1 MTGLTARERAAHFV
15 ERETAFHLG
24 ALPTEQA
31 HSHTADLDRVLAD
44 DTAAGIDCLLS
55 VDEDIVPMARR
66 VTAGEPFEA
75 LVDAFFRAMRGGRR
89 IAFTGC
95 GATGRLSILLEAAWR
110 ECWRRLTPG
119 LPASFPNLE
128 GLAVSVMAGGDYA
141 LIRSVEGFEDFSGF
155 GRYQLRESGVGEGDV
170 VVAITEGGET
180 SFVIGTA
187 WEGVDLGAEVF
198 FVFNNPAPVLAA
210 TVARSREVLE
220 DARITSID
228 LATGPMA
235 LAGSTRMQAATAELL
250 VVGAALETALKRFL
264 EASLPAE
271 SRINPCL
278 ATADPRH
285 CADRF
290 AALLERLR
298 TPDNLA
304 ALAAWTEFE
313 RDIHTAGG
321 RVTYAATD
329 RLLDVL
335 TDTTERSPTFSLPPF
350 RKFDDAVAPV
360 SWAFLKHPSLSTAE
374 TWRELLGREPR
385 CLEWDGAIYAA
396 LGAPEALVRRPP
408 KLDRDELLKFRIG
421 AENDPSRYATGGDAL
436 VALRM
441 RAGRLPDERAAFER
455 MAGPFARAVS
465 VSFAGNG
472 GGAPGGA
479 TFVIDCPAAPS
490 ALDLWGRLVIKLTLN
505 VVSTATMA
513 LMGRVTGNWMTCVA
527 PGNKKLVDRGTRL
540 IAELTGVS
548 YPVACRRL
556 FEAVEAV
563 RDLRGKGEHA
573 LSPVEWSIR
582 IYGVATVRPL
592 SKRRASPGI
601 RKASDPPGCGM
612 SD

>member
-1 MTGLTARERAAHFV
+1 MHGRGAREKADRFV
-15 ERETAFHLG
+15 ERETEFHLG
-24 ALPTEQA
+24 VLPTEQ
-31 HSHTADLDRVLAD
+31 SHPRTADLDRVLAD
-44 DTAAGIDCLLS
+44 DTAAGIDRLLS

-66 VTAGEPFEA
+66 VMAGAPFES
-75 LVDAFFRAMRGGRR
+75 LVEAFCRAMRGGRR

-95 GATGRLSILLEAAWR
+95 GATGRLSILLDAAWR
-110 ECWRRLTPG
+110 ECWRGLTPD

-128 GLAVSVMAGGDYA
+128 DLTVSVMAGGDYA

-155 GRYQLRESGVGEGDV
+155 GRYQLREAGVGEGDV

-187 WEGVDLGAEVF
+187 WEGLDLGAEVF

-220 DARITSID
+220 EAHITSID

-250 VVGAALETALKRFL
+250 VVGAAMETALERFL
-264 EASLPAE
+264 EISLPAE
-271 SRINPCL
+271 NRANPGL
-278 ATADPRH
+278 ATADPQH

-290 AALLERLR
+290 AGLLKRLR
-298 TPDNLA
+298 APDNLA

-313 RDIHTAGG
+313 RDVYTHGG

-350 RKFDDAVAPV
+350 RKFDDAEAPV
-360 SWAFLKHPSLSTAE
+360 SWAFLKHPSLSTVE
-374 TWRELLGREPR
+374 TWRKLLGREPR
-385 CLEWDGAIYAA
+385 CLDWDAAAYAA
-396 LGAPEALVRRPP
+396 LGAPDALVRRPP
-408 KLDRDELLKFRIG
+408 KLSREELVKFRIG
-421 AENDPSRYATGGDAL
+421 AEDDPSRYATGADAL
-436 VALRM
+436 VVLHTCGGM
-441 RAGRLPDERAAFER
+441 VPGEQAAFKG
-455 MAGPFARAVS
+455 MAGPFARAAS

-472 GGAPGGA
+472 GGVPGA
-479 TFVIDCPAAPS
+479 AAFVIDCPAGPS
-490 ALDLWGRLVIKLTLN
+490 ALDLWGRLGIKLALN

-540 IAELTGVS
+540 IMELTGLG

-563 RDLRGKGEHA
+563 RDLHDKGEHA
-573 LSPVEWSIR
+573 LSPVEWAIR
-582 IYGVATVRPL
+582 RYRAAPVRTP
-592 SKRRASPGI
+592 SKRRASPGT
-601 RKASDPPGCGM
+601 RTASDPPDCGM